1 MFTKRKDIYQYQ
13 FIWCIMPELETLSKT
28 KPSVFSYTGS
38 IKNGTIIIF
47 GTKNSKIE
55 IKADVY
61 SNLLEH
67 FRGSTVMAGTSH
79 NIKKDNNL
87 KKSIGY
93 WLYVD
98 TNGPKLSGSVVT
110 SYICSI
116 LTHEGFCKSF
126 TDGNRI
132 MIRFLSEYSI

>member
-1 MFTKRKDIYQYQ
+1 MFTKRKDIYQYH
-13 FIWCIMPELETLSKT
+13 FIWRIMPELETLSKS

-38 IKNGTIIIF
+38 VKNGTIIIF

-79 NIKKDNNL
+79 TIKHIDLDDNL
-87 KKSIGY
+87 KGSIGY

-98 TNGPKLSGSVVT
+98 ANGPKLSGAVVT
-110 SYICSI
+110 SYMCSI

-132 MIRFLSEYSI
+132 MIDFF

>member
-1 MFTKRKDIYQYQ
+1 
-13 FIWCIMPELETLSKT
+13 MPELETLSKT

-38 IKNGTIIIF
+38 VKNGTIIIF
-47 GTKNSKIE
+47 GTNNSKEE

-79 NIKKDNNL
+79 TIKKDNNL
-87 KKSIGY
+87 RESIGY

-98 TNGPKLSGSVVT
+98 ENGSKLSGRVVT

-116 LTHEGFCKSF
+116 LNHEGFCKSF
-126 TDGNRI
+126 IDGNTI
-132 MIRFLSEYSI
+132 MIRFFPEYPIKI

>member
-1 MFTKRKDIYQYQ
+1 MS
-13 FIWCIMPELETLSKT
+13 ELETLSKS

-38 IKNGTIIIF
+38 VKNGTIIIF

-61 SNLLEH
+61 SNLLDH

-79 NIKKDNNL
+79 TIKRIDIDDNL
-87 KKSIGY
+87 KESIGY

-98 TNGPKLSGSVVT
+98 ANGSKLSGAVVT
-110 SYICSI
+110 SYMCSI
-116 LTHEGFCKSF
+116 LTHEGFCESF
-126 TDGNRI
+126 TNGNKI
-132 MIRFLSEYSI
+132 MVRFFSEYIV

>member
-1 MFTKRKDIYQYQ
+1 MQ
-13 FIWCIMPELETLSKT
+13 ELETLSKT
-28 KPSVFSYTGS
+28 KPSAFSYTGS
-38 IKNGTIIIF
+38 VKNGTIIIF

-67 FRGSTVMAGTSH
+67 FRDSTVMAGTSH
-79 NIKKDNNL
+79 NIKNDNNL

-93 WLYVD
+93 WFYVD
-98 TNGPKLSGSVVT
+98 TNGPKLSGPVVT

-126 TDGNRI
+126 IDGNRI
-132 MIRFLSEYSI
+132 MIRFLSEYPI